1 MKAIALLL
9 FFALPVS
16 AQEHQHGSQVIQ
28 GQEQPDEISD
38 SDAYRHF
45 FLRTANTP
53 LGPRGLLVG
62 PDHDTLQTIVSAFEV
77 EWDHRVAA
85 YNAKAT
91 ALNKAGKRADLQQFL
106 AERDAFVEETKKK
119 LAEELSPRSMD
130 AIAKIVQQ
138 LKQFMIV
145 SGGLQTSTAPCVTY
159 ANSIA
164 MSAQP
169 VAWTFATEFSKLGD
183 PSHAPMGMKYAVILD
198 GATTMTPTTK
208 ACGQAAADISAITHT
223 PELSVKF
230 GEAENSSSQKGSA
243 LCADCYINAVLTET
257 YSSVVGVEFQ
267 VVPEALIR
275 CSYGG
280 QIF

>member
-28 GQEQPDEISD
+28 GQEQPDQISD

-45 FLRTANTP
+45 FLRTANTA
-53 LGPRGLLVG
+53 LGLRGPLVG
-62 PDHDTLQTIVSAFEV
+62 PDYDTLQTIVSAFKV

-119 LAEELSPRSMD
+119 LAEELSPRAME

-138 LKQFMIV
+138 SKQFMIV
-145 SGGLQTSTAPCVTY
+145 SGRLQTSNAPCVAY

-164 MSAQP
+164 MSSKP
-169 VAWTFATEFSKLGD
+169 VAFINAAELGD

-198 GATTMTPTTK
+198 GATTMTFTTK

-230 GEAENSSSQKGSA
+230 GEAENSSVQKGSA

-267 VVPEALIR
+267 VVPEAVIR

>member
-16 AQEHQHGSQVIQ
+16 AQEHQHGSQVIR
-28 GQEQPDEISD
+28 GQEQPNQISD

-53 LGPRGLLVG
+53 LGHRGPLVQ
-62 PDHDTLQTIVSAFEV
+62 PDYDTLQTIVSAFKV

-91 ALNKAGKRADLQQFL
+91 AVNKAGKRADLQQFL
-106 AERDAFVEETKKK
+106 AERDAFVEETKTK
-119 LAEELSPRSMD
+119 LAEELSPRAME
-130 AIAKIVQQ
+130 AVAKIVQQ
-138 LKQFMIV
+138 SKQFMIV
-145 SGGLQTSTAPCVTY
+145 SGGLQTNNAPCVAY

-164 MSAQP
+164 MSSKP
-169 VAWTFATEFSKLGD
+169 VAFINAAEFSKPGD

-198 GATTMTPTTK
+198 GATTMTVTTQ
-208 ACGQAAADISAITHT
+208 ACGETAADISAITHT

-230 GEAENSSSQKGSA
+230 GEAENSSVQKGSA
-243 LCADCYINAVLTET
+243 LCADCYIHAILTET

-267 VVPEALIR
+267 VFPEAVIR

>member
-85 YNAKAT
+85 YNAKPT

-198 GATTMTPTTK
+198 GATTMTPHHK
-208 ACGQAAADISAITHT
+208 G
-223 PELSVKF
+223 LR
-230 GEAENSSSQKGSA
+230 SSCSR
-243 LCADCYINAVLTET
+243 YIRHHSHARAV
-257 YSSVVGVEFQ
+257 
-267 VVPEALIR
+267 
-275 CSYGG
+275 C
-280 QIF
+280 

>member
-28 GQEQPDEISD
+28 GQEQPDQISD

-53 LGPRGLLVG
+53 LGQRGPLVP
-62 PDHDTLQTIVSAFEV
+62 PDYDTLQTIVSAFKV

-119 LAEELSPRSMD
+119 LAEELSPRAME

-138 LKQFMIV
+138 SKQFMIV
-145 SGGLQTSTAPCVTY
+145 SGGLQTSNAPCVAY

-164 MSAQP
+164 MSSKP
-169 VAWTFATEFSKLGD
+169 VAFINAAELGD

-198 GATTMTPTTK
+198 GATTMTFTTK

-230 GEAENSSSQKGSA
+230 GEAENSSVQKGSA
-243 LCADCYINAVLTET
+243 LCADCYINALLTET

-267 VVPEALIR
+267 VFPEAVIR

>member
-1 MKAIALLL
+1 
-9 FFALPVS
+9 
-16 AQEHQHGSQVIQ
+16 
-28 GQEQPDEISD
+28 
-38 SDAYRHF
+38 
-45 FLRTANTP
+45 
-53 LGPRGLLVG
+53 
-62 PDHDTLQTIVSAFEV
+62 
-77 EWDHRVAA
+77 
-85 YNAKAT
+85 
-91 ALNKAGKRADLQQFL
+91 
-106 AERDAFVEETKKK
+106 
-119 LAEELSPRSMD
+119 MD

-267 VVPEALIR
+267 VVPEAVIR